1 MKEITIVSKDRI
13 GLLADVS
20 QALAEKN
27 INIESV
33 SVETSGRTAIIR
45 IVTNQEKKA
54 DSVLE
59 NAGFKPVGADVL
71 VVRLVDRPGELA
83 KTTRLLA
90 DNRINIENVFLLNKE
105 GRESVFALRVS
116 DYQKAKKL
124 LGV

>member
-1 MKEITIVSKDRI
+1 MSKDRI